1 MIFKLAWRNIWRNK
15 RRTYITVASV
25 FFAVLFATVVKSIH
39 KGTWDNMVN
48 NVINYYF
55 GYVQIQPLGYSE
67 EPSLDLSFYP
77 EEVIPALERAESKM
91 KGYIPRI
98 ESFALASSGEKT
110 LGALLLGIDP
120 QREDQFTQLSAR
132 IAEGR
137 YFDAGDQSVM
147 VGAGL
152 AKSLSLQLGDTLVL
166 VSMGYHG
173 SNAAGKYP
181 VQAIVDLPSPE
192 LSKQLI
198 YLPLREAQYFY
209 NAEGRI
215 TAMALNVKDRAMTFP
230 LAAQLTLDLDQEK
243 FAVLDWQA
251 LLPELV
257 EAMTLDQAAST
268 VILLILYS
276 IITFGIFG
284 TLLMMVKERM
294 YEFGVLISIGMKRWK
309 LILMVWIEI
318 LFIGL
323 IGSIIGILL
332 CLPTLWVLKNH
343 PITLWGR
350 YAEVYEKFGVE
361 PILPAVIEPK
371 IFFTQAVIVFF
382 VTAILALYPYRVI
395 SRLHPMEAMRK

>member
-1 MIFKLAWRNIWRNK
+1 
-15 RRTYITVASV
+15 VASV

-77 EEVIPALERAESKM
+77 EEILPALESAQNKM
-91 KGYIPRI
+91 EGYIPRI
-98 ESFALASSGEKT
+98 ESFALASSGDKT

-120 QREDQFTQLSAR
+120 VKEDNFTQLSAR
-132 IAEGR
+132 VTLGS
-137 YFDAGDQSVM
+137 YFGPQDRSVM

-198 YLPLREAQYFY
+198 YLPLEEAQYFY

-215 TAMALNVKDRAMTFP
+215 TAMALNVKERAMTLP
-230 LAAQLTLDLDQEK
+230 LAAQLTSTLDQDK

-268 VILLILYS
+268 VILMILYS

-294 YEFGVLISIGMKRWK
+294 YEFGVLISIGMKRWH
-309 LILMVWIEI
+309 LVLMVWIEI
-318 LFIGL
+318 LFIGF
-323 IGSIIGILL
+323 IGAVIGILL
-332 CLPTLWVLKNH
+332 CLPTLWILKNY

-361 PILPAVIEPK
+361 PILPAVIEPR
-371 IFFTQAVIVFF
+371 IFFTQAIIVFF
-382 VTAILALYPYRVI
+382 VTAILALYPYSVI
-395 SRLHPMEAMRK
+395 SRLHPVEAMRK